1 MPVYTTLYQTP
12 GVYRR
17 PRLTES
23 RDVRLVRTDIAGFAG
38 LAERGPL
45 PPPPAP
51 VEPFDAESVAIRL
64 TSWKEYLATFGGFIS
79 DGYLPYAVRAFFEN
93 GGRTCYVVRVAAIP
107 KPEEILQAARKALF
121 ALPSAAP
128 RRKGEATTLALDAA
142 AGETELTVADAKVS
156 SQDKIEVEDLVEIT
170 SAGGVDFVMVIGRAG
185 NAVRLARGLAHR
197 HTAGT
202 PLLKYSTALK
212 IKARSEGDWGN
223 RIKLTVSSLGEEQF
237 ALRVAVLPGPD
248 RSQPDEEEF
257 YRQLSLVKG
266 RFFAPEQING
276 FSNLIRVEI
285 SKEIEVSSGLLF
297 AGGPLGGDPLQLQGG
312 SDGPSE
318 LSVKDFTG
326 DPQDFRGLRLLEEID
341 EISILGVPDAVF
353 AAPPS
358 PPRPVLPPLDPC
370 APPPT
375 SESSP
380 PAQLFAARPAISD
393 TDVQRI
399 QRAMIEQC
407 ERLRDRVAI
416 LDFPANKKSAA
427 ALESWR
433 DQFPTRFGA
442 IYYPWLEV
450 SDALGPD
457 GATRPVPPCGHVAG
471 IYARTDNDFGV
482 QRPPANAQ
490 LEWTIRPVTEIS
502 SADQENLNPFGIN
515 AIRLF
520 PGRGIRVWGAR
531 SLAVD
536 DPAWRFIHVR
546 RLMSMI
552 EESVEDSMQW
562 AVFEPN
568 DFALRGTLV
577 HSLSIFLENIWRT
590 GGLKGARPADS
601 FYVKCDETNN
611 PPAVVDTGRIVCEIG
626 IAVAAPMEFLVFEI
640 RQDTGGA
647 EIVEA

>member
-45 PPPPAP
+45 ASPPAP
-51 VEPFDAESVAIRL
+51 VEPFAAESVAIRL
-64 TSWKEYLATFGGFIS
+64 TSWKEYAATFGGFIS
-79 DGYLPYAVRAFFEN
+79 QGYMPYAVRAFFEN
-93 GGRTCYVVRVAAIP
+93 GGKTCYVVRVAATQ
-107 KPEEILQAARKALF
+107 PEKALDAPRKAFLS
-121 ALPSAAP
+121 LPDAAP
-128 RRKGEATTLALDAA
+128 GKAADASTLALDAA
-142 AGETELTVADAKVS
+142 SGEARLTIAVKEEIAPG
-156 SQDKIEVEDLVEIT
+156 DLVEIT
-170 SAGGVDFVMVIGRAG
+170 SAGGVDFMMVVEQEG
-185 NAVRLARGLAHR
+185 NSVQLARGLEHP
-197 HTAGT
+197 HKAGT
-202 PLLKYSTALK
+202 PLLKYPLALAITAL
-212 IKARSEGDWGN
+212 SEGDWGN
-223 RIKLTVSSLGEEQF
+223 RIKLTISSLGEGQF
-237 ALRVAVLPGPD
+237 ALRVTLLPGPD
-248 RSQPDEEEF
+248 RSQPLEEEF
-257 YRQLSLVKG
+257 YSRLSLTEG
-266 RFFAPEQING
+266 RFFAPEQINR
-276 FSNLIRVEI
+276 FSNLINVVI
-285 SKEIEVSSGLLF
+285 PDYGKTNPQLLFGTGLLT
-297 AGGPLGGDPLQLQGG
+297 GEPVYLQGG

-318 LSVKDFTG
+318 LSVRDFTG

-341 EISILGVPDAVF
+341 EISILCVPDAVF
-353 AAPPS
+353 AAAPS
-358 PPRPVLPPLDPC
+358 PPPPGLPPLDPC
-370 APPPT
+370 APPPP
-375 SESSP
+375 SESSSP
-380 PAQLFAARPAISD
+380 PQIVAARPAISD
-393 TDVQRI
+393 PDAHDI

-416 LDFPANKKSAA
+416 LDFPANRKSAA

-536 DPAWRFIHVR
+536 DAAWRFIHVR

-552 EESVEDSMQW
+552 EESVEDSTQW

-568 DFALRGTLV
+568 DFALRSTLV
-577 HSLSIFLENIWRT
+577 HSLSVFLENIWRT
-590 GGLKGARPADS
+590 GGLKGARAADS

-611 PPAVVDTGRIVCEIG
+611 PPAIVDTGRIVCEIG
-626 IAVAAPMEFLVFEI
+626 VAVAAPMEFLIFEI
-640 RQDTGGA
+640 HQETGGA